1 METGRKP
8 RHGDGMSATRSD
20 VRTDASDLQEAA
32 ARVARSAGSV
42 PAAVIPS
49 VLGKIETAL
58 GDLSSACYK
67 LGPAAAD
74 QPSGSVSR
82 EQKALAL
89 STVHEA
95 GASVSRAA
103 SCCRAA
109 EATLALAFET
119 SARDARVEAESQHAE
134 VWIES
139 LRSAGRRRND
149 AIWQLYEL
157 MLRAARFEL
166 SRRRSGLSHVGDDEL
181 TDITLKA
188 AADALESV
196 LAHLDDFPG
205 TSRFTTW
212 ASKFAVTEASIRFR
226 RLAWQDREVV
236 MDVESTG
243 LPETLRQTIADA
255 LSPQERKVFVSVAL
269 NRVPIDVLAER
280 IDTSRGVLHASLH
293 GARGKLR
300 SALAATQV
308 PDRSRSDSLRAT

>member
-1 METGRKP
+1 MATGRKS
-8 RHGDGMSATRSD
+8 RDGDGMSATRSD
-20 VRTDASDLQEAA
+20 VRTDAGDLQEAA

-49 VLGKIETAL
+49 VLAKIETAL

-67 LGPAAAD
+67 LGPAAAE
-74 QPSGSVSR
+74 QPGPVSR
-82 EQKALAL
+82 ERKALAL
-89 STVHEA
+89 SSVHEA
-95 GASVSRAA
+95 GASISRAA
-103 SCCRAA
+103 SRCRAA

-119 SARDARVEAESQHAE
+119 SARDGRVEAESRQAE

-196 LAHLDDFPG
+196 LAHLDDFRG

-236 MDVESTG
+236 MDEESNG
-243 LPETLRQTIADA
+243 LPETLRQTIAGA
-255 LSPQERKVFVSVAL
+255 LNPQERKVFVSVAL
-269 NRVPIDVLAER
+269 NGVPIDVLAER
-280 IDTSRGVLHASLH
+280 LDTSRGALHASLR

-300 SALAATQV
+300 AALAATPV
-308 PDRSRSDSLRAT
+308 CTGAWRVDRDAW